1 MVLLKVAPYIYFDE
15 VTEKVFEWSK
25 NAYLVLSRWRI
36 FWKSHTWIVFF
47 FLSRLGKNHQILHIN
62 WGNTHQKWK
71 LQTPPQFM
79 NRFSYSF
86 VSWISTLCR
95 NLETPSRGQVG
106 SINKKSISISSCHSN
121 KIEFLRESSICSL
134 TL

>member
-1 MVLLKVAPYIYFDE
+1 MVLVKVAPYIYFDE

-62 WGNTHQKWK
+62 WGNASK
-71 LQTPPQFM
+71 M
-79 NRFSYSF
+79 
-86 VSWISTLCR
+86 
-95 NLETPSRGQVG
+95 
-106 SINKKSISISSCHSN
+106 
-121 KIEFLRESSICSL
+121 KIANSATIYEQIFL
-134 TL
+134 